1 MELSFPRALIGRSR
15 LACGLWSVF
24 LLGWA
29 VVAWHNLFIFTS
41 LRDTWTLLPH
51 PLSNMRGLTLLSAVS
66 PVLALTPWDTFYPPN
81 LNDTAYISNNTIGTY
96 GGIYK
101 APTNGPTAGDPYGT
115 YDYCFMPHPR
125 SEEYT
130 LPEALT
136 KGSAKGKLVYLEYL
150 QRHQRR
156 SPYNILPGGEVSQ
169 YPCRV
174 LSNRYSELTTSR
186 TKPMNATTC
195 ARISTQAP
203 TVQAASSLCQCMR
216 RHTKTPPTPS
226 RPA

>member
-1 MELSFPRALIGRSR
+1 MELSFPRALNGRSR
-15 LACGLWSVF
+15 LACGVWSVF

-29 VVAWHNLFIFTS
+29 VVAWHNVFIFRT
-41 LRDTWTLLPH
+41 LRDTWSLLPQS
-51 PLSNMRGLTLLSAVS
+51 LSNMRGFTLLSAVS
-66 PVLALTPWDTFYPPN
+66 PVLALTPADTFYPPN
-81 LNDTAYISNNTIGTY
+81 LNDTAYISNSTIGSY

-130 LPEALT
+130 LPKALS

-169 YPCRV
+169 AFCRI
-174 LSNRYSELTTSR
+174 LPEQRLRTNTT
-186 TKPMNATTC
+186 
-195 ARISTQAP
+195 
-203 TVQAASSLCQCMR
+203 
-216 RHTKTPPTPS
+216 
-226 RPA
+226 